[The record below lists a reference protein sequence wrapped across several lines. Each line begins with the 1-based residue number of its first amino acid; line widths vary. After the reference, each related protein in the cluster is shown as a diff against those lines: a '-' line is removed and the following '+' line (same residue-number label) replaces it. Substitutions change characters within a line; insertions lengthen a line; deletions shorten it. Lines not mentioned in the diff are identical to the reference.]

1 VTGGTAPRDHGPVI
15 RNVVIHA
22 SNEQPLLCD
31 LYGVPTPGDVGLVCT
46 NLRTFDGKRPIFIDT
61 ITATFFFPYHGI
73 RFLEIP
79 PGELARHV
87 EEGGSMPTATSG
99 ARSLSPGEERL
110 PVVVSGPDD
119 GLGDGA
125 AIPEIDDLEIE
136 LEVDEDFLQRVRDA

>member
-1 VTGGTAPRDHGPVI
+1 MI

-31 LYGVPTPGDVGLVCT
+31 LYGLPTPGDVGLVCT

-79 PGELARHV
+79 PNELARHMT
-87 EEGGSMPTATSG
+87 EGGSMPAFTGGSVPMD
-99 ARSLSPGEERL
+99 PGDALL
-110 PVVVSGPDD
+110 PALIGGPDD
-119 GLGDGA
+119 GA
-125 AIPEIDDLEIE
+125 QSPEIDDLDLEI
-136 LEVDEDFLQRVRDA
+136 EVDEDFLQRVRDA

>member
-1 VTGGTAPRDHGPVI
+1 MI

-79 PGELARHV
+79 PNELALHMT
-87 EEGGSMPTATSG
+87 EGGSMPAFRG
-99 ARSLSPGEERL
+99 EGVPRDPGDARL
-110 PVVVSGPDD
+110 PARVGGP
-119 GLGDGA
+119 GA
-125 AIPEIDDLEIE
+125 GAGTPEIDDLDLEI
-136 LEVDEDFLQRVRDA
+136 EVDEDFLQRIRDA

>member
-1 VTGGTAPRDHGPVI
+1 VI

-87 EEGGSMPTATSG
+87 DEGGSMPAAASG
-99 ARSLSPGEERL
+99 ALSLEPGEERRLGEERLGEERL
-110 PVVVSGPDD
+110 PVVVGGPDD
-119 GLGDGA
+119 GA
-125 AIPEIDDLEIE
+125 APDEIDDLEID